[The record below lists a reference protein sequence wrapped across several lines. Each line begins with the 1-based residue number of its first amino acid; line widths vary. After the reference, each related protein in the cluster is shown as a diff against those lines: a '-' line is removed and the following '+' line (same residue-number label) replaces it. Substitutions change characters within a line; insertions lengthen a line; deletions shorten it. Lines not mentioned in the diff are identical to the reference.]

1 MDPQLQSCLFHLPVE
16 IRRHIFSYIVDQGV
30 HVYLNNGR
38 ICISTCV
45 TPQPSDDYFCFDRR
59 SSGDPP
65 GEVWAR
71 RLDSPWALH
80 WRCEEVAL
88 RLNADQ
94 INLKACHD
102 ATGALMQ
109 SCRRVYGEIASLTA
123 EKCVLHITDLTT
135 LDQLLN
141 GDDKSPSGSLIDSL
155 PKTSFSHV
163 RKLNLTFRLTLQDYK
178 MIELQ
183 AKQPISLDHLTN
195 KPPVAL
201 WMDIWAGIA
210 KLKHLQSLHL
220 YLDHDSQASWT
231 LVNEAAILTPLL
243 ALSQNPNLR
252 TTISIPALP
261 PQDTQTNTP
270 PLSLSPLNIKRFTR
284 QRFFTEQ
291 RQDGTYGIVY
301 EDDAN
306 SMFHDPGPS
315 ADELARTAE
324 MTMHAWLHGIELD
337 YLAMDEDMGGGC

>member
-1 MDPQLQSCLFHLPVE
+1 MGSSVRLTLGLALAMRGSGPWLECGPDQSQGMSRCNKGIDAVLWKSVSIHHQIYV
-16 IRRHIFSYIVDQGV
+16 IRDVLIDHR
-30 HVYLNNGR
+30 
-38 ICISTCV
+38 
-45 TPQPSDDYFCFDRR
+45 
-59 SSGDPP
+59 
-65 GEVWAR
+65 
-71 RLDSPWALH
+71 
-80 WRCEEVAL
+80 
-88 RLNADQ
+88 
-94 INLKACHD
+94 
-102 ATGALMQ
+102 
-109 SCRRVYGEIASLTA
+109 YGEIASLTV

-183 AKQPISLDHLTN
+183 ARQPISLDHLTN
-195 KPPVAL
+195 KPPAAL

-252 TTISIPALP
+252 TNISIPALP